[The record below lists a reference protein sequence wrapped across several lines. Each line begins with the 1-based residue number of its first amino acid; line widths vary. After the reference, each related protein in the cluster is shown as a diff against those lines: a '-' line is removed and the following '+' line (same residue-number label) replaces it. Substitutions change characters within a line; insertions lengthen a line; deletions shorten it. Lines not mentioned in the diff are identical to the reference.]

1 MRCDLSALLGGQEH
15 AIGNHF
21 HHNFEQI
28 NFELPCAH
36 EAPSSRD
43 SY

>member
-1 MRCDLSALLGGQEH
+1 MLLGGQEH
-15 AIGNHF
+15 AVGYRF

>member
-15 AIGNHF
+15 AVGNRF
-21 HHNFEQI
+21 HRTIEQI
-28 NFELPCAH
+28 NFKLPCAN
-36 EAPSSRD
+36 EATSSRD